1 MHKAGRRERQRRRCC
16 SSNLNSGTF
25 VRPATSVL
33 RERLD
38 GSEAQTA
45 RSVSAHRLKEGSA
58 QAARRTTDQAIQAS
72 GSDFRMKVDG
82 IAGRLGMSLVR
93 PSAAGSLLRSGRRT
107 RLFSTDR
114 RRSLDPR

>member
-1 MHKAGRRERQRRRCC
+1 MPDREMHV
-16 SSNLNSGTF
+16 SGTCCVILASRSF

-33 RERLD
+33 WERLD

-72 GSDFRMKVDG
+72 GSDFRTKVDG